1 MDSLH
6 FNFFLLSIPTFWKK
20 TKTKHL
26 AQNKTVV
33 QNEYFRNYIMRND
46 TTTIIVATKKKPKL
60 FYSNS
65 HSSLIHPLLNTV
77 SAEGPKHKEYF

>member
-1 MDSLH
+1 
-6 FNFFLLSIPTFWKK
+6 
-20 TKTKHL
+20 
-26 AQNKTVV
+26 
-33 QNEYFRNYIMRND
+33 MRND